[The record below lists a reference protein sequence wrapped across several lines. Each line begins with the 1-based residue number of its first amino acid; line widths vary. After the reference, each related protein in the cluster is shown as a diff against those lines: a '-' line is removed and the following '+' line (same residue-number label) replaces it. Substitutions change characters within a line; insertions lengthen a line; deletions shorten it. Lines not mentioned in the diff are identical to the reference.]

1 MCVPRTCYCDDTI
14 NSALGSRGCIALV
27 EHATKGKKHAEKV
40 ALCRYLHNIKLKIM
54 LNVYELL
61 FGIFYLNVLLFVCVG
76 NETFAHWR
84 QLPGSLW
91 AGVCDY
97 DQFWSLAG
105 RVAQSVDAMPNFSFC
120 YVTSRKNQLFC
131 APR

>member
-14 NSALGSRGCIALV
+14 NWALGSHGCI
-27 EHATKGKKHAEKV
+27 ATKGKKH
-40 ALCRYLHNIKLKIM
+40 LRRYLHNIKLKIM
-54 LNVYELL
+54 YVECLL
-61 FGIFYLNVLLFVCVG
+61 TIVWYFYLNVLLFVWVG

-97 DQFWSLAG
+97 D
-105 RVAQSVDAMPNFSFC
+105 
-120 YVTSRKNQLFC
+120 
-131 APR
+131 